1 MTADILPLLAAML
14 ACFSVLAL
22 FARHNKRRGWVKSHR
37 LTLED
42 LVALEKNWK
51 ARPAPPQ
58 SEAPAKTEAPAK
70 ADPRHFPQSATDST
84 NFTQELANFQQSL
97 ASTTAVKVQE
107 QERVKV

>member
-58 SEAPAKTEAPAK
+58 SEAPAKTEAPA
-70 ADPRHFPQSATDST
+70 TDST